1 MDVVCVYTCTSMK
14 KKPCIWERWWGS
26 WEVVAC
32 RMEEE
37 GRKWWSYSSH
47 VCYSKKVLLFI
58 YFLVS
63 YTINKC
69 MYEYCLFTESVL
81 WQEYENRKALNFI
94 QDFSHEIMLNFF
106 KQLFSMCC
114 WNGHMFSVLTS
125 TSMML
130 CIHWLGH
137 VRATLYI
144 CDEIDFIMSM
154 TFFWDD
160 ISLCSPV

>member
-1 MDVVCVYTCTSMK
+1 MHPHPWRRSHAFGKDGGDHG
-14 KKPCIWERWWGS
+14 RWWLVG
-26 WEVVAC
+26 W
-32 RMEEE
+32 
-37 GRKWWSYSSH
+37 RKRGGNDGHTVLMY
-47 VCYSKKVLLFI
+47 VILKKALLFI

-125 TSMML
+125 TAMML